1 MTTDEQN
8 SKNLGMT
15 LLGLAIV
22 LVVGIAVVVWGIVET
37 SKNNS
42 VKEIPY
48 ADLLLKN
55 FKTLTEEKKNE
66 ESVTYFEIEDATDE
80 IIIMRSKVS
89 RMINEISE
97 KRANQ

>member
-15 LLGLAIV
+15 LLGLALV
-22 LVVGIAVVVWGIVET
+22 LVVGIAIVVWGIVET

-48 ADLLLKN
+48 ADLLLRN
-55 FKTLTEEKKNE
+55 FRELTKEKPQNE
-66 ESVTYFEIEDATDE
+66 VEPIIIEDATNE
-80 IIIMRSKVS
+80 IIIMRSKIS
-89 RMINEISE
+89 RMLNEIAE

>member
-15 LLGLAIV
+15 LLGLALV
-22 LVVGIAVVVWGIVET
+22 LVVGIAIVVWGIVET

-55 FKTLTEEKKNE
+55 FRLLTESESAE
-66 ESVTYFEIEDATDE
+66 EAETVEIEDVTNE

-89 RMINEISE
+89 RMLNEIAE

>member
-15 LLGLAIV
+15 LLGLALV
-22 LVVGIAVVVWGIVET
+22 LVVGIAIVVWGIVET

-55 FKTLTEEKKNE
+55 FRLLTESESDE
-66 ESVTYFEIEDATDE
+66 EAETVEIEDVTNE

-89 RMINEISE
+89 RMLNEIAE

>member
-8 SKNLGMT
+8 RKNLGMT
-15 LLGLAIV
+15 LLGLALV
-22 LVVGIAVVVWGIVET
+22 LVVGIAIVVWGIVET

-48 ADLLLKN
+48 ANMLLKN
-55 FKTLTEEKKNE
+55 FRKLTERTQVEEKE
-66 ESVTYFEIEDATDE
+66 VIIIEDATTD
-80 IIIMRSKVS
+80 IIILRSKVS
-89 RMINEISE
+89 RLLNEIAE

>member
-15 LLGLAIV
+15 LLGLALV
-22 LVVGIAVVVWGIVET
+22 LVVGIAIVVWGIVET

-55 FKTLTEEKKNE
+55 FRLLTENE
-66 ESVTYFEIEDATDE
+66 SDEEAETVEIEDVTNE

-89 RMINEISE
+89 RMLNEIAE

>member
-15 LLGLAIV
+15 LLGLALV
-22 LVVGIAVVVWGIVET
+22 LVVGIAIVVWGIVET

-48 ADLLLKN
+48 ADLREKN
-55 FKTLTEEKKNE
+55 LRKPTA
-66 ESVTYFEIEDATDE
+66 SAVG
-80 IIIMRSKVS
+80 
-89 RMINEISE
+89 
-97 KRANQ
+97 